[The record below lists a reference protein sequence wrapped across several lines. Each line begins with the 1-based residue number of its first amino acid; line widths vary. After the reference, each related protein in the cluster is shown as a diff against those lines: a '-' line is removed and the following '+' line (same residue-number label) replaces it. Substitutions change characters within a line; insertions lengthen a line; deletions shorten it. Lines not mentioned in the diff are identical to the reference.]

1 MFVADTVAKTCELQ
15 GMLKGAAINT
25 VLAIVHYRFWTMVAV
40 APLHVLSTGEYPPSF
55 YRIKT
60 VYAVIKLPP
69 LSGAVQLTI
78 TLVPLTVVV
87 GATGIAGSCA
97 ASTLNGLEDSEKPNE
112 FLAFTVN
119 T

>member
-1 MFVADTVAKTCELQ
+1 
-15 GMLKGAAINT
+15 
-25 VLAIVHYRFWTMVAV
+25 
-40 APLHVLSTGEYPPSF
+40 
-55 YRIKT
+55 

-97 ASTLNGLEDSEKPNE
+97 ASTLNELEDSEKPYE